1 VAYVIQYW
9 WWGKERMTVKLSK
22 RLKSGLHDIFHIF
35 VGAYAVMLTMFS
47 VFTPVHAQRL
57 NEPLISPSEV
67 NRRLDDIE
75 KLNLDHRLTIT
86 ETTLQELVSNFSWY
100 RVTSGG
106 TGLLLMEAVYR
117 HTKKKREEEGG
128 E

>member
-1 VAYVIQYW
+1 
-9 WWGKERMTVKLSK
+9 MTVKLSK